1 MGTAAA
7 ATANAMTTS
16 STSPVA
22 PAAATAAASASA
34 VAATEVPIPLVSS
47 ESKESED
54 FELTPIK
61 DRMRAFVESSS
72 RQQPVS
78 KPVIS
83 VPKMVSPQNR
93 YYRKYNVII
102 VYCDCDFMKPIKT
115 NEASISNSFC
125 SSQVEILQPGAV

>member
-1 MGTAAA
+1 
-7 ATANAMTTS
+7 MTE
-16 STSPVA
+16 A
-22 PAAATAAASASA
+22 
-34 VAATEVPIPLVSS
+34 PIPLVSS

-61 DRMRAFVESSS
+61 DRMRAFVESTS

-93 YYRKYNVII
+93 YERLILI
-102 VYCDCDFMKPIKT
+102 VMGK
-115 NEASISNSFC
+115 N
-125 SSQVEILQPGAV
+125 

>member
-7 ATANAMTTS
+7 AAANATTTS

-22 PAAATAAASASA
+22 PAAATVAASASA

-102 VYCDCDFMKPIKT
+102 MYIVT
-115 NEASISNSFC
+115 S
-125 SSQVEILQPGAV
+125 